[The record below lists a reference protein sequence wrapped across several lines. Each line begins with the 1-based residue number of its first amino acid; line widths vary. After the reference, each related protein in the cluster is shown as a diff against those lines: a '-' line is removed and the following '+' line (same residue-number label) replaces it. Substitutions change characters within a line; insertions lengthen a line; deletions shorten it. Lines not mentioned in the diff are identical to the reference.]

1 MKRILL
7 SIVILAASAAAALG
21 QQVRGVELIRV
32 GDQLRVK
39 MNINVQEVLPGR
51 NQTVVITPQLRNSG
65 INHSL
70 KPVGIYSR
78 NQWYY
83 YERQGT
89 KAGGADEL
97 SFRKAKAPEMLQ
109 YDAYVPYDEWMNG
122 AALYLVRETLGC
134 CGKEKS
140 AQQER
145 FLAQYQEEPREVEV
159 RVDTVY
165 IEKTIVVEKE
175 LESRTRSINGRAFI
189 DFPVSD
195 TKIYPEY
202 HSNKAELTAM
212 RTTIDNVVNN
222 SDWIL
227 RKIWIKGYASPEG
240 KWEINDRLAK
250 ARTTSLRDYIASQY
264 RNIDPA
270 LIEIEHEAENWEG
283 LRAYV
288 EESSLPHKTQILE
301 IIDGDRQPDDK
312 EWMIK
317 SRYPEDWKALLKDCL
332 PFLRRTDYRI
342 DYDIKEIINN

>member
-21 QQVRGVELIRV
+21 QQVRGVELVRA
-32 GDQLRVK
+32 GEQLLVK
-39 MNINVQEVLPGR
+39 MNIHLQEVLPGR

-65 INHSL
+65 ISHSL

-83 YERQGT
+83 YDRQGSR
-89 KAGGADEL
+89 AGAAEEY
-97 SFRKAKAPEMLQ
+97 SFRKAKTPEFLQ
-109 YDAYVPYDEWMNG
+109 YEAFVPYDEWMNG

-134 CGKEKS
+134 CGNEK
-140 AQQER
+140 ARQER
-145 FLAQYQEEPREVEV
+145 FLAQYQEEPREAEV

-195 TKIYPEY
+195 TKIHPEY
-202 HSNKAELTAM
+202 HSNKAELAAM

-222 SDWIL
+222 PDWIL

-240 KWEINDRLAK
+240 KREVNDRLAK

-288 EESSLPHKTQILE
+288 EESSLPHRTEILE
-301 IIDGDRQPDDK
+301 IIDGDRLPDEK